1 MVEILVKMEAFLS
14 DCYNKIKQ
22 YKKFLILIGFVVVV
36 YAAIS
41 AFYYFYDLIYD
52 LIFVYPVN
60 QVSQYNITNVT
71 EKANLINQYRTTSI
85 QLVTTFTQI
94 LGGIAVGIG
103 IVFAWGNLITAR
115 DGQITERFTS
125 VMKI

>member
-71 EKANLINQYRTTSI
+71 EKANLINQYRATSI
-85 QLVTTFTQI
+85 QLVTTVAQI
-94 LGGIAVGIG
+94 FGGIAV
-103 IVFAWGNLITAR
+103 
-115 DGQITERFTS
+115 FTGLYFEALKLTQCQNP
-125 VMKI
+125 VMNVK